1 MSVPRLQLAALECNP
16 RAESGILAPRVR
28 DQSSRMLARISSGAV
43 IGVDAMRVE
52 VEVDVA
58 NGLPC
63 IHVVGLPEGAVRE
76 GRERVTAALNNSGFA
91 VPPRRITVN
100 LAPADVRK
108 DGSAFDLA
116 IAIGILA
123 ATGVVAPEAAARFCF
138 LGELGL
144 DGDLRPVRGVL
155 PIVLRSS
162 REGCEQAIV
171 PVGNAAEAAVVT
183 TMKVYGAATLLEV
196 VQLIREGGGV
206 PTQVDVASLLRN
218 AALQHDVDYSD
229 VKGQEHARR
238 ALEIAAAGQH
248 NVLLV
253 GPPGSGKSMLA
264 RRLPTIMPPLTAAE
278 AVEVTKIHSVA
289 GRLRP
294 GQALVTARPFRAPH
308 HTISDAG
315 LVGGGSTPRPG
326 EASLAHHGV
335 LFLDELP
342 EFRRH
347 VLDALRQPIED
358 GAVLIGRA
366 RAAINY
372 PARFML
378 AAAMNPCPCGYH
390 GDGRARCTCHIAQV
404 ERYLAR
410 VSGPLLDRIDLHI
423 EVPALSGKELT
434 RLDPGEASENIRARV
449 LEARARQL
457 ARLGDRGIFANAQMS
472 ARDVR
477 ELCVV
482 DERGLSLLRSAIQ
495 RLGLS
500 ARAYHRVLRL
510 ARTIAD
516 LQGKGNI
523 AAAHIA
529 EAIQYRTLDRRTVTA

>member
-1 MSVPRLQLAALECNP
+1 
-16 RAESGILAPRVR
+16 
-28 DQSSRMLARISSGAV
+28 MLARMISGAIV
-43 IGVDAMRVE
+43 GVDAIRVD

-63 IHVVGLPEGAVRE
+63 INVVGLPEGAVRE

-100 LAPADVRK
+100 LAPADLRK
-108 DGSAFDLA
+108 DGSAFDLP
-116 IAIGILA
+116 IAVGIVA
-123 ATGVVAPEAAARFCF
+123 ATGVVPAERAAEFCL

-155 PIVLRSS
+155 PIVMRS
-162 REGCEQAIV
+162 RAHGVRRMIV
-171 PVGNAAEAAVVT
+171 PAANAPEAAVVDN
-183 TMKVYGAATLLEV
+183 VEVFAARTLLDAVQILSGQQADRV
-196 VQLIREGGGV
+196 VIDAERVLCTSRV
-206 PTQVDVASLLRN
+206 R
-218 AALQHDVDYSD
+218 HDVDYAD
-229 VKGQEHARR
+229 VRGQEHARR

-248 NVLLV
+248 NLLMV

-264 RRLPTIMPPLTAAE
+264 RRLPTIMPPLTLTE
-278 AVEVTKIHSVA
+278 ALEVTKIHSVA

-315 LVGGGSTPRPG
+315 LVGGGAHPRPG
-326 EASLAHHGV
+326 EASLAHHGI
-335 LFLDELP
+335 LFLDEFP

-347 VLDALRQPIED
+347 VIEALRAPVED
-358 GAVLIGRA
+358 GTILIGRA
-366 RAAINY
+366 RGAMSY

-390 GDGRARCTCHIAQV
+390 GDGKSRCTCHAAQV
-404 ERYLAR
+404 DRYMAR
-410 VSGPLLDRIDLHI
+410 VSGPMLDRIDVHI
-423 EVPALSGKELT
+423 EVPSVSARELGS
-434 RLDPGEASENIRARV
+434 LQPGESSASIRERVIAAR
-449 LEARARQL
+449 ERQL
-457 ARLGDRGIFANAQMS
+457 QRFSGRGVFANAQMS

-477 ELCVV
+477 ELCKC
-482 DERGLSLLRSAIQ
+482 DEKGLALLQSAIQ

-510 ARTIAD
+510 GRTIAD
-516 LQGKGNI
+516 LEGKEKVS
-523 AAAHIA
+523 ATHIA
-529 EAIQYRTLDRRTVTA
+529 EAVQYRVLDRRPVSV

>member
-1 MSVPRLQLAALECNP
+1 
-16 RAESGILAPRVR
+16 
-28 DQSSRMLARISSGAV
+28 MLARIISGAV
-43 IGVDAMRVE
+43 IGVDAIQVA

-63 IHVVGLPEGAVRE
+63 INVVGLPEGAVRE
-76 GRERVTAALNNSGFA
+76 GRERVTAALHNSGFT

-116 IAIGILA
+116 IAVGILA
-123 ATGVVAPEAAARFCF
+123 ATGVVASGAVAKFCL

-155 PIVLRSS
+155 PIIWRSS
-162 REGCEQAIV
+162 REGVAYAIV
-171 PVGNAAEAAVVT
+171 PSGNAAEAAVVGN
-183 TMKVYGAATLLEV
+183 MRVYGAATLLDV
-196 VQLIREGGGV
+196 VRIIRGEIPDAV
-206 PTQVDVASLLRN
+206 QVDVSGILRN
-218 AALQHDVDYSD
+218 ASLQHDVDYSD

-248 NVLLV
+248 NLLLV
-253 GPPGSGKSMLA
+253 GPPGSGKSMLV
-264 RRLPTIMPPLTAAE
+264 RRLPTIMPPLTPAE
-278 AVEVTKIHSVA
+278 ALEVTKIHSVA

-294 GQALVTARPFRAPH
+294 GHALIAVRPFRAPH

-315 LVGGGSTPRPG
+315 LVGGGTHPRPG

-347 VLDALRQPIED
+347 VLDALRQPVED

-366 RAAINY
+366 RGAIQY

-390 GDGRARCTCHIAQV
+390 GDGNGRCTCHSAQV

-423 EVPALSGKELT
+423 EVPSLSGKELT
-434 RLDPGEASENIRARV
+434 RLEAGEPSAAMRARV
-449 LEARARQL
+449 LDARTRQL
-457 ARLGDRGIFANAQMS
+457 NRFGERPIYANAQMS

-477 ELCVV
+477 EFCHV
-482 DERGLSLLRSAIQ
+482 DERGLTLLRTAIQ
-495 RLGLS
+495 RFGLS

-516 LQGKGNI
+516 LAGKEKI
-523 AAAHIA
+523 APAHIA
-529 EAIQYRTLDRRTVTA
+529 EAIQYRTLDRRPVTA

>member
-1 MSVPRLQLAALECNP
+1 
-16 RAESGILAPRVR
+16 
-28 DQSSRMLARISSGAV
+28 MLARIRSGAV
-43 IGVDAMRVE
+43 IGVDALQVD

-63 IHVVGLPEGAVRE
+63 INVVGLPEGAVRE
-76 GRERVTAALNNSGFA
+76 GRERVTAALHNSGFI

-100 LAPADVRK
+100 LAPADVKK

-116 IAIGILA
+116 IAVGILA
-123 ATGVVAPEAAARFCF
+123 ATGVVEAAQAARFCL

-155 PIVLRSS
+155 PIVLRAS
-162 REGCEQAIV
+162 REGCGEAMV
-171 PVGNAAEAAVVT
+171 PVGNAAEAAVVSS
-183 TMKVYGAATLLEV
+183 MRVYGAGSLTEV
-196 VQLIREGGGV
+196 VAILRGEPREAV
-206 PTQVDVASLLRN
+206 SVDVVELLSRS
-218 AALQHDVDYSD
+218 AQQHDVDFAD

-253 GPPGSGKSMLA
+253 GPPGSGKSMLT
-264 RRLPTIMPPLTAAE
+264 RRLPTIMPPLSPAE
-278 AVEVTKIHSVA
+278 ALEVTKIHSVA

-294 GQALVTARPFRAPH
+294 GQALITARPFRAPH

-315 LVGGGSTPRPG
+315 LVGGGTTPRPG

-366 RAAINY
+366 RGAINY

-390 GDGRARCTCHIAQV
+390 GDGNARCTCHSAQV
-404 ERYLAR
+404 ERYMAR
-410 VSGPLLDRIDLHI
+410 VSGPMLDRIDLHI
-423 EVPALSGKELT
+423 EVPSLSGNELT
-434 RLDPGEASENIRARV
+434 RLDSGETSASIRERV
-449 LEARARQL
+449 LASRARQL
-457 ARLGDRGIFANAQMS
+457 ARFNGRGIYANAQMS
-472 ARDVR
+472 SRDVR
-477 ELCVV
+477 EICVA
-482 DERGLSLLRSAIQ
+482 DERGLTLLRSAIQ
-495 RLGLS
+495 RFGMS

-516 LQGKGNI
+516 LEGKEKI
-523 AAAHIA
+523 APAHIA
-529 EAIQYRTLDRRTVTA
+529 EAIQYRTLDRRGVTV